1 MKVRIERSK
10 AAGTISAPPSK
21 SMAHRDIIAAAL
33 ADGTSKITNVAYSED
48 IKATIDC
55 VRELGAGVTVDEDSV
70 TVRGAFPF
78 GEAGRERRFMCR
90 ESGSTLRFMMGIALG
105 LGGRNSFCGSAKL
118 MSRPLGIYEDICKA
132 NGIVFNRFDDRIET
146 EGKLSSGVYKIP
158 GDVSSQFITGLL
170 FVLPLLKGDSVILL
184 LPPVESRS
192 YINLTVKALKD
203 FGVDI
208 VWQDD
213 NTLFV
218 KGDSAYMSRDIRVEG
233 DYSNAA
239 FLDAFN
245 LLSGDVRV
253 AGLDA
258 DSLQGDRVYE
268 AYYEE
273 LSRGH
278 ATLDLSDCPDLAP
291 VLMSLAAAL
300 HGARFTGTRRLKV
313 KESDRGEAMA
323 LELMKLGIKT
333 DLYDN
338 EIEVHNCTLQAPTE
352 PIDGHND
359 HRIVMAMSLLLT
371 LAGGVIEGAEA
382 VTKSYPNFFEDI
394 EKLGI
399 NVKKE
404 C

>member
-1 MKVRIERSK
+1 VKVRIERSK

-55 VRELGAGVTVDEDSV
+55 VRELGAEVKADEDSV

-78 GEAGRERRFMCR
+78 DETGRERKFMCR

-105 LGGRNSFCGSAKL
+105 LGGRNSFYGSAKL
-118 MSRPLGIYEDICKA
+118 MTRPLGIYEDICKA

-146 EGKLSSGVYKIP
+146 EGRLSSGVYKIP

-245 LLSGDVRV
+245 LLSGDVKV
-253 AGLDA
+253 TGLAA

-268 AYYEE
+268 AYYKE

-313 KESDRGEAMA
+313 KESARGEAMA
-323 LELMKLGIKT
+323 SELMKLGIKT

-338 EIEVHNCTLQAPTE
+338 EIEVHNGTLQAPTE

-382 VTKSYPNFFEDI
+382 VTKSYPNYFEDI

-404 C
+404 Y